1 MICLSFISE
10 CLKVKIVSWQHANV
24 NHRSSNTRRVTEQRL
39 HLLSS
44 GIPCHVCAKAIRTSH
59 RLLLLTKDEY
69 VRDTQAN
76 PFFEDRDAY
85 DSQLWLQ
92 GSSHHYWTSRTV
104 QGILGLLL
112 LTIQGQTV
120 SWAEGSPSSSHLL
133 PYFPLHGIFPDV
145 SLMFNPIFP
154 DYSILASTSQTPGM
168 TKIVPGATHRNRQ
181 RGEDL
186 DWQTHH
192 PC

>member
-1 MICLSFISE
+1 MSCLCQGYSYLPQAAAPDQGWIRQGYSGKPI
-10 CLKVKIVSWQHANV
+10 LWRQ
-24 NHRSSNTRRVTEQRL
+24 RRL
-39 HLLSS
+39 W
-44 GIPCHVCAKAIRTSH
+44 
-59 RLLLLTKDEY
+59 
-69 VRDTQAN
+69 
-76 PFFEDRDAY
+76 
-85 DSQLWLQ
+85 SQLWLQ

>member
-1 MICLSFISE
+1 MN
-10 CLKVKIVSWQHANV
+10 A
-24 NHRSSNTRRVTEQRL
+24 
-39 HLLSS
+39 S
-44 GIPCHVCAKAIRTSH
+44 GILRQTHSLETETPMTANFGLRAANTITEPNVQCKA
-59 RLLLLTKDEY
+59 
-69 VRDTQAN
+69 
-76 PFFEDRDAY
+76 F
-85 DSQLWLQ
+85 
-92 GSSHHYWTSRTV
+92 
-104 QGILGLLL
+104 LGLLL

-120 SWAEGSPSSSHLL
+120 SWAEGSPSSSRLL

-181 RGEDL
+181 RDEDL
-186 DWQTHH
+186 DWQTHR